1 MRPVFSY
8 YGKLIIDD
16 SVIKAIVKQFV
27 GERDYVNKVAHIRVH
42 HLKDGDEEQGIEV
55 SLEVVLHYG
64 KHIPTLIHQTQ
75 EMVKA
80 EIERLTGM
88 VVQEVNIMVR
98 TLYVGA
104 T

>member
-1 MRPVFSY
+1 M
-8 YGKLIIDD
+8 
-16 SVIKAIVKQFV
+16 
-27 GERDYVNKVAHIRVH
+27 
-42 HLKDGDEEQGIEV
+42 
-55 SLEVVLHYG
+55 EVVLRYG

-75 EMVKA
+75 EMLKA
-80 EIERLTGM
+80 EIERITGM